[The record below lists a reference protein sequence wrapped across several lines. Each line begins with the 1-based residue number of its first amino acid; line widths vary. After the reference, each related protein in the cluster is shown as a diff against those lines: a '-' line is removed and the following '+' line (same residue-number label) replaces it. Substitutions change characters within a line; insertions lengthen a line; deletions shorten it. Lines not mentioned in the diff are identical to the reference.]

1 MNSTSYDSPNNYPN
15 FVHSRTKPMETP
27 LLNILHM
34 AVGISGEAGEL
45 LDVVKKSWVYNKPL
59 DIDNVLEELGD
70 LVFYIQGMI
79 NVIEDYEDFP
89 LNLDTVILLNM
100 VKLYERYPNGYTD
113 ADAIER
119 KDKQ

>member
-1 MNSTSYDSPNNYPN
+1 MNPADYPN
-15 FVHSRTKPMETP
+15 FVRSRTKPMETP

-45 LDVVKKSWVYNKPL
+45 LDAVKKAWVYNKPL

-70 LVFYIQGMI
+70 LMFYIQGMI

-89 LNLDTVILLNM
+89 LNLDTVILLNR

>member
-1 MNSTSYDSPNNYPN
+1 MNSADYPN
-15 FVHSRTKPMETP
+15 FVRSRTKPMETP

-45 LDVVKKSWVYNKPL
+45 LDAVKKAWAYGKPL
-59 DIDNVLEELGD
+59 DTENVIEELGD
-70 LVFYIQGMI
+70 LLFYIQGMI
-79 NVIEDYEDFP
+79 NLIEDCEDFP
-89 LNLDTVILLNM
+89 LNLDDLVMLNM
-100 VKLYERYPNGYTD
+100 KKLYERYPNGYTD